1 MSKNLKFP
9 LVDKEGKLYDRFPLI
24 ILHLNNG
31 EKVKLNY
38 FTEYAMG
45 YVPTRY
51 MKEDV
56 ANNSFMPLVEYL
68 SAFISPSW
76 TYKEFMRHVEAAN
89 RKGGLEN
96 AIQVSNNEFVTLN
109 NISKVTIDEDNG
121 DIICFGEPQWGD
133 KRALVEGENV
143 HVVQENEIMVYNDS
157 HKEVVDGRKEIYDFI
172 DKMVS
177 KMV

>member
-1 MSKNLKFP
+1 MSKKLKFP

-51 MKEDV
+51 MREDDSV
-56 ANNSFMPLVEYL
+56 NKSFIPTVKYL

-89 RKGGLEN
+89 RRKGIEN
-96 AIQVSNNEFVTLN
+96 AIQVSNNEFVTLSN
-109 NISKVTIDEDNG
+109 VSKVTIDEENG
-121 DIICFGEPQWGD
+121 DIICFGEPKWGD
-133 KRALVEGENV
+133 KKAFVEEENV
-143 HVVQENEIMVYNDS
+143 HVVQENEIMVYDDS
-157 HKEVVDGRKEIYDFI
+157 QTEVVEGRKEVNDFI
-172 DKMVS
+172 DSLGKP
-177 KMV
+177 

>member
-24 ILHLNNG
+24 ILHLNSG

-51 MKEDV
+51 MRKDLASE
-56 ANNSFMPLVEYL
+56 SFIPLVEYL

-76 TYKEFMRHVEAAN
+76 TYKEFIRHVESVS
-89 RKGGLEN
+89 RRGGLGN
-96 AIQVSNNEFVTLN
+96 SMQVSNNEFITLS
-109 NISKVTIDEDNG
+109 NISKVTIDEYNG

-133 KRALVEGENV
+133 KKAFVEKENI

-177 KMV
+177 